1 MYTLWYLQHILFP
14 STQKEAALVSVRTG
28 PYTEEEIAEIRKA
41 TGRVR
46 EGMQIRDLAQDL
58 AHQLNRSQRGL
69 ALTIGRE
76 LARQNP
82 RRPRQRRVRAI
93 GRGRDMMALTQRLAA
108 LARELDDLGRRRR
121 ELDRAIESRLVEYA
135 DLKSKLLQAITPANV
150 DVTVQ
155 AVEAASVEG

>member
-1 MYTLWYLQHILFP
+1 M
-14 STQKEAALVSVRTG
+14 SVRTG
-28 PYTEEEIAEIRKA
+28 PYTEDEIVEIRKA

-46 EGMQIRDLAQDL
+46 EGTAIRDLAQDL
-58 AHQLNRSQRGL
+58 AQQLNRSQRGL

-82 RRPRQRRVRAI
+82 RRPRQRKIRSV
-93 GRGRDMMALTQRLAA
+93 GRGRDMMALTQRLAS

-121 ELDRAIESRLVEYA
+121 ELDRLIEGRLVEYS

-150 DVTVQ
+150 DVTGQ
-155 AVEAASVEG
+155 SVEAATTEE